1 MKQSFFLGSISA
13 AMNSSIKR
21 YRKNQPSKWVIVGI
35 ILGIIFFAVAFVAI
49 CVILRVYRL
58 GGKNKTTD
66 S

>member
-1 MKQSFFLGSISA
+1 
-13 AMNSSIKR
+13 MNSSIKR
-21 YRKNQPSKWVIVGI
+21 FRKNQPSKWVIVGI